1 MEDTIMARKTCTN
14 IYIAADTKERLQKYA
29 EQHHKSMSQAIT
41 DWIWSQPV
49 DEKPVK
55 TEMEEK

>member
-1 MEDTIMARKTCTN
+1 MARKTCTN